1 MLNPNDLTDK
11 QKVVA
16 QSGARFRV
24 LASGRRFGK
33 TYLAIYELLL
43 CAAGLNQIAWYVAPS
58 YRQAKQISW
67 KMLKEALTFL
77 NWSVRYNETDLSCYL
92 TQSGSTIALRGADNP
107 DALRGVGINLLVID
121 EAADVKQEAWTEVL
135 RPTLSDTGGKAFFIG
150 TPKGRNWFY
159 DLYMR
164 GKDGPEDWESWQF
177 TTLEGMIVPPEEV
190 ELARRDLDDLTFAQE
205 YLASF
210 VNFEGRAYY
219 TFEYGT
225 HCHDLEYDPKQ
236 PLALCFDFNIAP
248 GVCAIAQEQKLPNG
262 FDGTG
267 IIGEVYIPR
276 NSNTPAICRKIVADW
291 GKHEGRVICYGDAT
305 GGSGG
310 TAKVSGS
317 DWDLIRQEL
326 RPAFSDRLTFHV
338 KTGNPRERVR
348 VNAVNS
354 RLKSTSGD
362 VRLMVDAKKAPHVV
376 RDFEGV
382 QLLKGGSGE
391 IDKKATP
398 DLTHLSDSIGYMIE
412 YCFPQTAPLSR
423 IPLAGV

>member
-1 MLNPNDLTDK
+1 MNPNSLTDK
-11 QKVVA
+11 QKEVA
-16 QSGARFRV
+16 RSSARFRV

-43 CAAGLNQIAWYVAPS
+43 QAAKVNQTVWYVAPS

-67 KMLKEALTFL
+67 KMLKEAIAAL
-77 NWSVRYNETDLSCYL
+77 NWAVKYNESDLSCYIV
-92 TQSGSTIALRGADNP
+92 QSGSTIALRGADNY
-107 DALRGVGINLLVID
+107 DSLRGVGINLLVVD
-121 EAADVKQEAWTEVL
+121 EAADIKQEAWSEVL

-159 DLYMR
+159 DIYMK
-164 GKDGPEDWESWQF
+164 GKDGPDDWSSWQF
-177 TTLEGMIVPPEEV
+177 TTLDGGNVPPDEV
-190 ELARRDLDDLTFAQE
+190 EAARCDLDELTFAQE

-219 TFEYGT
+219 SFEYHT
-225 HCHDLEYDPKQ
+225 HCQPLQYDPKQ
-236 PLALCFDFNIAP
+236 PLCLCFDFNVAP

-262 FDGTG
+262 LDGTG

-276 NSNTPAICRKIVADW
+276 NSNTPAVCHKIISDW
-291 GKHEGRVICYGDAT
+291 KEHQGLVICYGDAT

-310 TAKVSGS
+310 SAKVQGS
-317 DWDLIRQEL
+317 DWDLIRHEL
-326 RPAFSDRLTFHV
+326 NPVFGERLAFHV
-338 KTGNPRERVR
+338 KSGNPRERVR

-362 VRLMVDAKKAPHVV
+362 IRMMVDSKKAPHVV

-398 DLTHLSDSIGYMIE
+398 ELTHISDGIGYMVE
-412 YCFPQTAPLSR
+412 YCFPQTAPMSRVKLSG
-423 IPLAGV
+423 L